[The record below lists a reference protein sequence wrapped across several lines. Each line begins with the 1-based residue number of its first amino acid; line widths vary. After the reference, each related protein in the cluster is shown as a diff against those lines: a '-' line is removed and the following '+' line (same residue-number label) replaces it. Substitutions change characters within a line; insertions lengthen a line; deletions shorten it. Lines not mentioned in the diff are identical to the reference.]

1 MVFPSKKMGNQAFR
15 NRKKKEMAVIWNGV
29 FFFPIYQNIYVG
41 KGSFGNLKSG
51 EFKGEMVGIN
61 TETGKVR
68 MLHVALFS
76 LHAYALIN

>member
-1 MVFPSKKMGNQAFR
+1 M
-15 NRKKKEMAVIWNGV
+15 
-29 FFFPIYQNIYVG
+29 G